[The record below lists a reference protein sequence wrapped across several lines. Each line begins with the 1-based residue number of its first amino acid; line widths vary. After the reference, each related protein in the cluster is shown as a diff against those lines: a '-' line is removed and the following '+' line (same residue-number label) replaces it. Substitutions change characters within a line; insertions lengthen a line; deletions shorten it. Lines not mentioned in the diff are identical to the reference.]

1 MKKGDILTLLNS
13 NNKDWW
19 KVEVN
24 DRQGFV
30 PAAYV
35 KKVEAGLTASQQNLV
50 DNSSISARQA
60 QINAQYERLLQLAN
74 ERQNKLSETV
84 KAYVILRE
92 GAELAN
98 WIKDKEMHA
107 QVQDVA
113 GEDLE
118 QVEVLQKKFD
128 DFQTDLKANEVRLAE
143 MNEIAM
149 QLVTLGQTEAAL
161 KIRTQM
167 EDLNTKWTSLQQ
179 LTAEK
184 ATQLGSAHEVQR
196 FHRDVDETK
205 DWIQE
210 KDEALNNDDLGKD
223 LRSVQA
229 LQRKHEGLE
238 RDLAALG
245 DKVHKKTH

>member
-1 MKKGDILTLLNS
+1 M
-13 NNKDWW
+13 
-19 KVEVN
+19 EVN

-50 DNSSISARQA
+50 DNNSIPARQA
-60 QINAQYERLLQLAN
+60 QINTQYDHLLQLAK

-84 KAYVILRE
+84 KAYVLVRE
-92 GAELAN
+92 AAELAT

-107 QVQDVA
+107 QVQDVG

-161 KIRTQM
+161 KIKTQI
-167 EDLNTKWTSLQQ
+167 EVRGSFIFCFLNVVNT
-179 LTAEK
+179 
-184 ATQLGSAHEVQR
+184 V
-196 FHRDVDETK
+196 F
-205 DWIQE
+205 
-210 KDEALNNDDLGKD
+210 
-223 LRSVQA
+223 
-229 LQRKHEGLE
+229 
-238 RDLAALG
+238 
-245 DKVHKKTH
+245 

>member
-1 MKKGDILTLLNS
+1 MLLVKKRLLLFTITQKNLLEKFRLSTATCSRFWILTTRLVIGRLCFLFLL
-13 NNKDWW
+13 KFCFVQDWW

-50 DNSSISARQA
+50 DNNSISARQA
-60 QINAQYERLLQLAN
+60 QINEQYDRLLSLAR
-74 ERQNKLSETV
+74 ERQNKLNETV
-84 KAYVILRE
+84 KAYVLVRE
-92 GAELAN
+92 ASELTT

-107 QVQDVA
+107 QVQDV

-161 KIRTQM
+161 KIQTQM
-167 EDLNTKWTSLQQ
+167 EVKKQQ
-179 LTAEK
+179 P
-184 ATQLGSAHEVQR
+184 V
-196 FHRDVDETK
+196 
-205 DWIQE
+205 
-210 KDEALNNDDLGKD
+210 
-223 LRSVQA
+223 
-229 LQRKHEGLE
+229 
-238 RDLAALG
+238 
-245 DKVHKKTH
+245 